1 LADPIEVKRRLAA
14 IFAADV
20 EGYSRLMG
28 ADEVATLDA
37 LTARREVLD
46 GLIATH
52 GGRIANTAGDSVLA
66 EFGSAVDA
74 VRCAME
80 AQAALA
86 EANSTLPENRQI
98 NFRIGVHVGDVM
110 VRAGDL
116 FGDGVNIAA
125 RLQTLARAGGL
136 CVSSVTYDQV
146 RKILPVEF
154 TDLGAQTVKNLEE
167 PIRAYEIRAQGEA
180 APSVAK
186 DISPHLDPKPLALPD
201 RPSIAVLPFQ
211 NMSGDPEQE
220 YFADGV
226 VEDIIT
232 ALCRFKSLFV
242 IARNSSFT
250 YKGKAVDIKQVGREL
265 GVRYVL
271 EGSVRKAGGRLRITG
286 QLIDVTTGAH
296 LWADRFDGAL
306 EDIFDLQDKLTQQVI
321 GAIAPEID
329 RAEIERASR
338 RPIGNV
344 DAVTEYYRG
353 VPHSQWPTSPENND
367 AALRHFKNA
376 IALDPTYSPA
386 YGGAATCLMWQRANK
401 WPRDNAEDDAQ
412 LLRLAERVKELN
424 TDDAFA
430 LVGLG
435 FALVVNN
442 VDRDY
447 EVGLDM
453 MDRAIRSNPNYG
465 SAYFSRGFL
474 RVWDGG
480 SDTAIA
486 DFEQSMR
493 FSPRDPFSYA
503 SMIGMA
509 FGHYNAA
516 RYAEAANWADK
527 AIRAFP
533 PYFIP
538 GLAIAIMVYVG
549 AGRVED
555 AQRMM
560 ADGLRMVPDWRRST
574 IPEWNGLRSP
584 ELRMRMREA
593 FIEAG
598 LPE

>member
-1 LADPIEVKRRLAA
+1 MKRRLAA

-28 ADEVATLDA
+28 SDEVATLEA
-37 LTARREVLD
+37 LTTRREVLD
-46 GLIATH
+46 GLIAAH
-52 GGRIANTAGDSVLA
+52 GGRIVNTAGDSVLA
-66 EFGSAVDA
+66 EFSSAVDA

-80 AQAALA
+80 TQDALA
-86 EANSTLPENRQI
+86 NANSTLPENRQI
-98 NFRIGVHVGDVM
+98 NFRVGVHVGDVM

-136 CVSSVTYDQV
+136 CISGATYDHV
-146 RKILPVEF
+146 RKILPLEY
-154 TDLGAQTVKNLEE
+154 TDLGAQTVKNIEE
-167 PIRAYEIRAQGEA
+167 PIRAYQVKAQGEA
-180 APSVAK
+180 ASSASKEAPPG
-186 DISPHLDPKPLALPD
+186 DRKPLALPD
-201 RPSIAVLPFQ
+201 KPSIAVLPFQ

-220 YFADGV
+220 FFADGV

-232 ALCRFKSLFV
+232 ALSRFRSLFV

-271 EGSVRKAGGRLRITG
+271 EGSVRKAGGRLRISG

-306 EDIFDLQDKLTQQVI
+306 EDIFDLQDKVTQQVI
-321 GAIAPEID
+321 GAIAPELD

-338 RPIGNV
+338 GPTGNV

-353 VPHSQWPTSPENND
+353 LPHIYWPTSPEKND
-367 AALRHFKNA
+367 AALQHFKNT
-376 IALDPTYSPA
+376 IALDPAYSPA
-386 YGGAATCLMWQRANK
+386 YGGAATCLMWRRVNK

-412 LLRLAERVKELN
+412 LLRFAERVKELN
-424 TDDAFA
+424 TDDALA
-430 LVGLG
+430 LSGLG

-447 EVGLDM
+447 EVGIDM
-453 MDRAIRSNPNYG
+453 VDRAIRSNPNLG
-465 SAYFSRGFL
+465 SAYLSRGFL

-486 DFEQSMR
+486 DFEQSIR
-493 FSPRDPFSYA
+493 FSPRDPFFYTTL
-503 SMIGMA
+503 IGMA
-509 FGHYNAA
+509 FGHYNAG
-516 RYAEAANWADK
+516 RYAEAANWTDK

-538 GLAIAIMVYVG
+538 GLQIALMIYVG
-549 AGRVED
+549 AGRIAD
-555 AQRMM
+555 AQRVM
-560 ADGLRMVPDWRRST
+560 ADCLRMMPHWRRST
-574 IPEWNGLRSP
+574 MPTIPEWDGLRSP
-584 ELRMRMREA
+584 ELRMKMREA
-593 FIEAG
+593 QLKAG